1 MTTANPT
8 PVSPLERQVLLQ
20 LGDRLR
26 ALRKA
31 LRMGTVE
38 MAEKAGISRMT
49 LSAIESGSPSPSMGN
64 YLRVMSVLGVAGEL
78 AMLASDTLQPPPP
91 GTAAARSTHERP
103 DVTIKIQAQSRLHEA
118 QDLQSLALHEAAVA
132 KLEKHPEALQKVER
146 TLKAWREAN
155 PDSRSL
161 SLWKEWEDILR
172 VRAWRRAL
180 GPTQRAKQLRQASP
194 LAFALSEEERRRIIS
209 QVNALKR
216 GITLSG
222 WDAPTDILVDPED
235 TP

>member
-1 MTTANPT
+1 MSGIYS
-8 PVSPLERQVLLQ
+8 SPISLLERQVLFQ

-31 LRMGTVE
+31 MRMGTVE

-64 YLRVMSVLGVAGEL
+64 YLRVMSVLGVSGEL
-78 AMLASDTLQPPPP
+78 AMLAGDTLRPAPA

-103 DVTIKIQAQSRLHEA
+103 DVTIRIQAKSRLHKA
-118 QDLQSLALHEAAVA
+118 QDLQSLVLHEAAVS
-132 KLEKHPEALQKVER
+132 KVEKHPEALQKVVS

-155 PDSRSL
+155 PDSRSM
-161 SLWKEWEDILR
+161 SLWKEWEDILH

-194 LAFALSEEERRRIIS
+194 LAFALSEEERRRIIA
-209 QVNALKR
+209 QVNALKQ
-216 GITLSG
+216 GVTLG
-222 WDAPTDILVDPED
+222 GTDAHTDMLIDPED
-235 TP
+235 AQ

>member
-1 MTTANPT
+1 MTVTHST
-8 PVSPLERQVLLQ
+8 PISPLERQVLLQ

-49 LSAIESGSPSPSMGN
+49 LGAIESGSPSPSMGN

-78 AMLASDTLQPPPP
+78 AMLASDTLQPAPA
-91 GTAAARSTHERP
+91 GTAAARSKHDRP
-103 DVTIKIQAQSRLHEA
+103 DLTIQIQAKSRLHQV

-132 KLEKHPEALQKVER
+132 KIKQHPELLQKVMNTLR
-146 TLKAWREAN
+146 TWRDTN
-155 PDSRSL
+155 PGSRSM
-161 SLWKEWEDILR
+161 SLWAEWEDILEA
-172 VRAWRRAL
+172 RAWKKAL

-194 LAFALSEEERRRIIS
+194 LAFALSEQERREIIS
-209 QVNALKR
+209 EVNAIKR
-216 GITLSG
+216 GVTLSSKA
-222 WDAPTDILVDPED
+222 DTLDQLINPED
-235 TP
+235 AR